1 MSTKAM
7 IEDFL
12 SRPAMALFGMSRSG
26 KKFGNYAYRALVA
39 KRYRV
44 YPVHPTASSI
54 DGIRCYSEVAHI
66 PEHIETA
73 LIVLPPAQA
82 IQALRK
88 AATGGVRQVWLQQGA
103 ESPEVLAEC
112 ENLGLETISGECIL
126 MFAKPAGFHKAHRWL
141 WGVLGKL
148 PA

>member
-1 MSTKAM
+1 DVDGALILHRQILENNRTWLRHKKCRIYLGHKEHIMSSRVM
-7 IEDFL
+7 IDEFL
-12 SRPAMALFGMSRSG
+12 SRRAMALFGMSRSG

-39 KRYRV
+39 KGYRV

-88 AATGGVRQVWLQQGA
+88 AAT
-103 ESPEVLAEC
+103 
-112 ENLGLETISGECIL
+112 
-126 MFAKPAGFHKAHRWL
+126 
-141 WGVLGKL
+141 
-148 PA
+148 

>member
-1 MSTKAM
+1 MSSEVM
-7 IEDFL
+7 IDEFL
-12 SRPAMALFGMSRSG
+12 SRRAMALFGMSRSG
-26 KKFGNYAYRALVA
+26 KKFGNYAYRVLVA
-39 KRYRV
+39 KGYRV

-54 DGIRCYSEVAHI
+54 NGISCYSDVPRI

-73 LIVLPPAQA
+73 LIILPPAQA

-88 AATGGVRQVWLQQGA
+88 AAAGGVRKVWLQQGS

-112 ENLGLETISGECIL
+112 EKLGLDTISGECIL